1 MSHAED
7 HNRNKRLEDQSSVM
21 GAVGDLAEL
30 GFTGLQE
37 TAWVEVIR
45 KMEEVYSDLI
55 QYDVS
60 LERKNTELED
70 THKFIDSVISSMSE
84 ILIVCDRDQRV
95 EQVNRAAEILT
106 GFSASELVGRKLSD
120 VVINPQGCLMSDL
133 CSGRTAKLADYCEV
147 RLISKHDE
155 KGTDPVSMNG
165 SVRIDHRGRPAGVV
179 IIGRPMGELRRA
191 YQALNKAH
199 ADLVQAQRRL
209 VHSEKLASLG
219 RLVAGVAH
227 ELNNPISFINGNIH
241 SLGKYKEKLKT
252 YIMATKDSDVDV
264 VALAQLRRDLKIEN
278 IIQDLDPL
286 VDGTLEG
293 AARVRDIVNNL
304 RRLSFSGSE
313 KSELFDLVQVVRTGV
328 SWVKRGGPNPVEVR
342 MDMPERIELLGHGGR
357 IHQVIINLV
366 ENALDA
372 VAGNPSPEVT
382 VQVRQDGAF
391 AVVSVQDNGCGIG
404 EAEQLRVFDPFFTT
418 KGVGEGTGLGLWISY
433 DIVHAH
439 NGEISLE
446 SQVGKGTKI
455 TVTLPLSSE
464 QSSEQTSA

>member
-1 MSHAED
+1 MAHAED
-7 HNRNKRLEDQSSVM
+7 PNRNKHVEGLGAVM
-21 GAVGDLAEL
+21 GTVGDIADL

-37 TAWVEVIR
+37 AAWVEVIR

-55 QYDVS
+55 QYDVD

-70 THKFIDSVISSMSE
+70 TQKFVDSVMSSMSE
-84 ILIVCDRDQRV
+84 ILIVCDRDQCV
-95 EQVNRAAEILT
+95 EQVNRAAEDLT
-106 GFSASELVGRKLSD
+106 GFSASQLVGRKLSD
-120 VVINPQGCLMSDL
+120 LVINPEGCLLGEL

-147 RLISKHDE
+147 RLISNRDA

-209 VHSEKLASLG
+209 VQSEKLASLG

-241 SLGKYKEKLKT
+241 SLGKYKDKLKS
-252 YIMATKDSDVDV
+252 YVLASKDPGVDTST
-264 VALAQLRRDLKIEN
+264 LASLRDELKIER
-278 IIQDLDPL
+278 ILEDLDPL

-293 AARVRDIVNNL
+293 AARVRDIVQNL

-313 KSELFDLVQVVRTGV
+313 QPELFDLAQVVRTGV
-328 SWVKRGGPNPVEVR
+328 SWVKRGGPKPVEVR
-342 MDMPERIELLGHGGR
+342 LDVPECLELLGHGGR
-357 IHQVIINLV
+357 IHQVIVNLI

-372 VAGNPSPEVT
+372 VSDVSAPEVL
-382 VQVRQDGAF
+382 VIVRREGDL
-391 AVVSVQDNGCGIG
+391 AVVSIRDNGCGIG

-433 DIVHAH
+433 DIVREHD
-439 NGEISLE
+439 GEITLE
-446 SQVGKGTKI
+446 SITGSGTTM
-455 TVTLPLSSE
+455 TVTLPMVTKPSIM
-464 QSSEQTSA
+464 

>member
-1 MSHAED
+1 MAQVNDSTETE
-7 HNRNKRLEDQSSVM
+7 RNKHVEGLGAVM
-21 GAVGDLAEL
+21 GSVGELSEL
-30 GFTGLQE
+30 GLTGIQE

-55 QYDVS
+55 QYDVD

-70 THKFIDSVISSMSE
+70 TQKFVDSVIGSMSE

-106 GFSASELVGRKLSD
+106 GFSARELVGRKLSD
-120 VVINPQGCLMSDL
+120 LVINPEGCLLGDL
-133 CSGRTAKLADYCEV
+133 CSGRAAKMADYCEV
-147 RLISKHDE
+147 RLKSKLDE

-165 SVRIDHRGRPAGVV
+165 SVRIDHRGRPAGIV
-179 IIGRPMGELRRA
+179 IVGRPMGELRRA

-209 VHSEKLASLG
+209 VQSEKLAGLG

-241 SLGKYKEKLKT
+241 SLDKYKDKLKS
-252 YIMATKDSDVDV
+252 YVNASKAPDVQAAD
-264 VALAQLRRDLKIEN
+264 LARLRDELKIER
-278 IIQDLDPL
+278 ILDELDPL

-293 AARVRDIVNNL
+293 AARVRDIVKNL

-313 KSELFDLVQVVRTGV
+313 QPESFDLVQVVSTGV
-328 SWVKRGGPNPVEVR
+328 SWVKRGGPKPVDVR
-342 MDMPERIELLGHGGR
+342 LNLPERLDLIGHGGR
-357 IHQVIINLV
+357 IHQVIVNLM

-372 VAGNPSPEVT
+372 VSGVNAPEVSVT
-382 VQVRQDGAF
+382 VSREGEQ
-391 AVVSVQDNGCGIG
+391 AVVRVQDNGCGIS
-404 EAEQLRVFDPFFTT
+404 EEEQLRVFDPFFTT

-433 DIVHAH
+433 DIVREHQ
-439 NGEISLE
+439 GDITLE
-446 SQVGKGTKI
+446 SSPGKGATFA
-455 TVTLPLSSE
+455 VTLPL
-464 QSSEQTSA
+464 QAP